1 MSDERTPRAGADPA
15 AGPVAKSALDT
26 PMMRQYLAVK
36 AAHPDAIVFYRMGDF
51 YEMFLRDA
59 EIAAPL
65 LDIALTTRDKNKPD
79 AVPMCGVPVH
89 AADAYLAVLAE
100 HGHRV
105 AICEQVEDAR
115 AVSGRQLVRREVVEV
130 VTPGLAGDPQAI
142 EAGAELTLAALWPG
156 PAIGLAVLDAST
168 GHLRATAVERS
179 ASGGLPAALL
189 EELRRAAP
197 REVVLP
203 DDAELAAALARA
215 LPDAVRS
222 RAGAECFDAARAPRH
237 PDGLRADADDPA
249 SRAAAALLDY
259 VGRYQPFALAQIARL
274 RRYALSD
281 AMVLDAVTRAHLELF
296 RNAEDGSRARTLLA
310 RIDETRTPLGARRL
324 ARWLAYPLVD
334 PEAILAR
341 QAAVTFLFERD
352 RLRARVR
359 EALRPVRDLE
369 RLLAKAARPGAT
381 PPDLA
386 ALRGS
391 LEALPAVAT
400 AFGPREEDLI
410 GDALPAALPVPAPV
424 PRVAELLREALE
436 DEVRPLPRGSRGA
449 LETGY
454 VRAGFHAELDGIRE
468 AVHKGREWIAGLE
481 AEERARTGI
490 PTLKIRFHPVHG
502 YGIEVT
508 KANLERVPADYERR
522 QTLANAERFATP
534 RLREIERQVRG
545 GTERA
550 AALEREIFERLR
562 LASLEAAAEIS
573 RAAEAVAELDA
584 LASLAEVARRD
595 GWTRPHVDAGVRL
608 EIRAGRHPVVEPLL
622 AQGGRRPTRSEAE
635 PSEGGPLHGSAG
647 RRPTR
652 SPQVRE
658 ASAQR
663 GEAERSVGPREE
675 WEPSEGGPLHGSAGG
690 EAFVPNDA
698 ELDPTTR
705 QVLVLTGP
713 NMSGKSTY
721 LRQVALIVL
730 LAQLGSYVP
739 AESARVGVVDRVFTR
754 VGASDRLARGEST
767 FMVEMRETAEILAHA
782 SPRSLIILDE
792 IGRGT
797 STFDGLS
804 IAWAVAEYL
813 HDTPGLGA
821 RTLFATHYHELTDLA
836 RTKPRVANAHFAA
849 REWND
854 EVVFLRRLVEGGA
867 SRSYGIQVAR
877 LAGLPDPVIRRA
889 RAILEN
895 LESGELDA
903 SGRPRLAADAA
914 DRAPEAAAQLGLFGE
929 RPRDPR
935 AASFA
940 QRAQVSRSEPTASED
955 HPVGERR
962 PEELAVLDALRAL
975 RAEETTPLEALAA
988 IARWQAALREEKS

>member
-1 MSDERTPRAGADPA
+1 MTDER
-15 AGPVAKSALDT
+15 AKSALDT
-26 PMMRQYLAVK
+26 PMMRQYLAIK
-36 AAHPDAIVFYRMGDF
+36 AAHPGEILFYRMGDF

-65 LDIALTTRDKNKPD
+65 LDIQLTTRDKNKPD

-130 VTPGLAGDPQAI
+130 VTPGLASDPQAI
-142 EAGAELTLAALWPG
+142 DAAAELTVAALWPG
-156 PAIGLAVLDAST
+156 PPGIGLAVLDAST
-168 GHLRATAVERS
+168 GDLRATALE
-179 ASGGLPAALL
+179 APGAGGLPPALV

-197 REVVLP
+197 REIVFP
-203 DDAELAAALARA
+203 DDAALEAALARA
-215 LPDAVRS
+215 LPEAARQRVGRE
-222 RAGAECFDAARAPRH
+222 GFEPARAPRH

-259 VGRYQPFALAQIARL
+259 VGRHQPFALAQIARL

-281 AMVLDAVTRAHLELF
+281 AMVLDAATRAHLELF
-296 RNAEDGSRARTLLA
+296 RNAEDGSRARTLIA

-334 PEAILAR
+334 PEAIRAR
-341 QAAVTFLFERD
+341 QAAVAFLAERD

-359 EALRPVRDLE
+359 TALGPVRDLE

-391 LEALPAVAT
+391 LEALPAVGA
-400 AFGPREEDLI
+400 AFGGGGEELLDESR
-410 GDALPAALPVPAPV
+410 PAALPVPAAV

-454 VRAGFHAELDGIRE
+454 IRAGFHAELDGIRE

-481 AEERARTGI
+481 SEERARTGI

-508 KANLERVPADYERR
+508 KANLERIPADYERR
-522 QTLANAERFATP
+522 QTLANAERYATP

-562 LASLEAAAEIS
+562 LAALDGAAEIA

-584 LASLAEVARRD
+584 LASLAEVARSS
-595 GWTRPHVDAGVRL
+595 GWTRPEVDSGLRL
-608 EIRAGRHPVVEPLL
+608 EIRAGRHPVIEPLL
-622 AQGGRRPTRSEAE
+622 
-635 PSEGGPLHGSAG
+635 
-647 RRPTR
+647 
-652 SPQVRE
+652 
-658 ASAQR
+658 SAQ
-663 GEAERSVGPREE
+663 
-675 WEPSEGGPLHGSAGG
+675 G

-698 ELDPTTR
+698 ELDPATR

-889 RAILEN
+889 RKVLEN
-895 LESGELDA
+895 LEGGELDA
-903 SGRPRLAADAA
+903 RGRPRLAAEAA
-914 DRAPEAAAQLGLFGE
+914 DPEPAAQLALFGA
-929 RPRDPR
+929 RARDPNE
-935 AASFA
+935 
-940 QRAQVSRSEPTASED
+940 Q
-955 HPVGERR
+955 
-962 PEELAVLDALRAL
+962 AVLDALRAL
-975 RAEETTPLEALAA
+975 RTEATTPLEALAA
-988 IARWQAALREEKS
+988 LARWQAALRDEEEPS